1 MANVCDYVKWRGD
14 ITLEQS
20 KFNEIDNLILSRFSY
35 FPFDKIIKENEVV
48 TIKELSKRF
57 QKQDVTKLP
66 ILWKDDVDLFPLM
79 GESERFGKL
88 LATKY
93 INKIDQEQEKQF
105 AAITVLMP
113 DDTIFVSYRG
123 TDNTIVGWKE
133 DLNMSFKSHIASQI
147 SAKKYLEMI
156 AEEYSDKKIRIGG
169 HSKGGNIAVYAAT
182 FASSIIKDR
191 IINVYNNDGPGFC
204 DDVIGTL
211 EYQDMINKVH
221 TYIPQSSVIGRLMNH
236 REKYTVVESV
246 QKGIMQHDLYSW
258 QVLGTKFITLEE
270 VTNGSEFVD
279 KTIKEW
285 LENVEPEKREQ
296 VIDVVFDILNATD
309 AQTMKEIKN
318 NWFTSARTMMSSYK
332 NIDNETKDMIWK
344 AVGELLKSAKNNI
357 FEDFP
362 KFPEKE
368 QKRMLI
374 YSKLGGLFYNKKK
387 NHNVILFLL

>member
-1 MANVCDYVKWRGD
+1 MANVGDYVKWRGD
-14 ITLEQS
+14 LNLEQS
-20 KFNEIDNLILSRFSY
+20 EFNEIDNLILSRFSY
-35 FPFDKIIKENEVV
+35 FPFDNIIKEDEIV
-48 TIKELSKRF
+48 TIKELGERF
-57 QKQDVTKLP
+57 KKQDVSKLP
-66 ILWKDDVDLFPLM
+66 ILWKDDVVLFPLM
-79 GESERFGKL
+79 GDSKRFGEM

-93 INKIDQEQEKQF
+93 VNKIDVEQERQF
-105 AAITVLMP
+105 SAITVFMP
-113 DDTIFVSYRG
+113 DHTIFVSYRG

-133 DLNMSFKSHIASQI
+133 DFNMSFKSHIASQL

-156 AEEYSDKKIRIGG
+156 AKEYPNKKIRIGG

-182 FASSIIKDR
+182 FVNQEIKER

-204 DDVIGTL
+204 DDVIETP
-211 EYQDMINKVH
+211 EYQDMIKKVH

-258 QVLGTKFITLEE
+258 QVLGTEFVTLEE

-279 KTIKEW
+279 KTIKNW

-296 VIDVVFDILNATD
+296 VIDVVFDILNTTD
-309 AQTMKEIKN
+309 AQTMKELRT
-318 NWFTSARTMMSSYK
+318 NWFSSARTMMASYK

-357 FEDFP
+357 
-362 KFPEKE
+362 
-368 QKRMLI
+368 
-374 YSKLGGLFYNKKK
+374 LG
-387 NHNVILFLL
+387 NV

>member
-35 FPFDKIIKENEVV
+35 FPFDKIIEENEIV

-66 ILWKDDVDLFPLM
+66 ILWKDDVDLFPLI
-79 GESERFGKL
+79 GESKRFGEL

-93 INKIDQEQEKQF
+93 INKIDPEQEKQF

-113 DDTIFVSYRG
+113 DDTIFISYRG

-133 DLNMSFKSHIASQI
+133 DLNMSFKSHIASQL

-156 AEEYSDKKIRIGG
+156 AKEYSDKKIRIGG

-182 FASSIIKDR
+182 FVSQEIKDR
-191 IINVYNNDGPGFC
+191 IINVYNNDGPGFY
-204 DDVIGTL
+204 DDVIETP
-211 EYQDMINKVH
+211 EYHEMIKKVH

-318 NWFTSARTMMSSYK
+318 NWFTSARTMMASYK
-332 NIDNETKDMIWK
+332 NIDNKTKDMIWK

-362 KFPEKE
+362 KLPEK
-368 QKRMLI
+368 
-374 YSKLGGLFYNKKK
+374 SK
-387 NHNVILFLL
+387 

>member
-1 MANVCDYVKWRGD
+1 MANVCDYIKWRGD
-14 ITLEQS
+14 INFEQS

-35 FPFDKIIKENEVV
+35 FPFDKIIKEDEIV
-48 TIKELSKRF
+48 TIRELGKRF
-57 QKQDVTKLP
+57 KNQDISKLP
-66 ILWKDDVDLFPLM
+66 ILWKDDVELFPLI
-79 GESERFGKL
+79 GESERFGNL

-93 INKIDQEQEKQF
+93 INKIDVVQEKQF

-113 DDTIFVSYRG
+113 DDTIFISYRG

-133 DLNMSFKSHIASQI
+133 DLNMSFKSHIASQL

-156 AEEYSDKKIRIGG
+156 AKEYSDKKIRIGG

-182 FASSIIKDR
+182 FVSQEIKDR

-204 DDVIGTL
+204 DDVIETP
-211 EYQDMINKVH
+211 EYHEMIKKVH

-318 NWFTSARTMMSSYK
+318 NWFTSARTMMASYK

-362 KFPEKE
+362 KLPEK
-368 QKRMLI
+368 
-374 YSKLGGLFYNKKK
+374 SK
-387 NHNVILFLL
+387 

>member
-1 MANVCDYVKWRGD
+1 MANVCDYIKWRGD
-14 ITLEQS
+14 INFEQS

-35 FPFDKIIKENEVV
+35 FPFDKIIKEDEIV
-48 TIKELSKRF
+48 TIRELGKRF
-57 QKQDVTKLP
+57 KNQEISKLP
-66 ILWKDDVDLFPLM
+66 ILWKDDVELFPLI
-79 GESERFGKL
+79 GESERFGNL

-93 INKIDQEQEKQF
+93 INKIDVVQEKQF

-113 DDTIFVSYRG
+113 DDTIFISYRG

-133 DLNMSFKSHIASQI
+133 DLNMSFKSHIASQL

-156 AEEYSDKKIRIGG
+156 AKEYSDKKIRIGG

-182 FASSIIKDR
+182 FVSQEIKDR

-204 DDVIGTL
+204 DDVIETP
-211 EYQDMINKVH
+211 EYHEMIKRVH

-318 NWFTSARTMMSSYK
+318 NWFTSARTMMASYK

-362 KFPEKE
+362 KLPEK
-368 QKRMLI
+368 
-374 YSKLGGLFYNKKK
+374 SK
-387 NHNVILFLL
+387 

>member
-1 MANVCDYVKWRGD
+1 MSNVCDYVKWRGD
-14 ITLEQS
+14 LSIEQS
-20 KFNEIDNLILSRFSY
+20 EFNEIDNLILSRFSY

-48 TIKELSKRF
+48 TIKELSERF
-57 QKQDVTKLP
+57 KKQDIRKLP

-113 DDTIFVSYRG
+113 DNTIFVSYRG
-123 TDNTIVGWKE
+123 TDNTIVGWEE

-147 SAKKYLEMI
+147 SAKKYLEII
-156 AEEYSDKKIRIGG
+156 AQEYPDKKIRIGG
-169 HSKGGNIAVYAAT
+169 HSKGGNVAVYAAT
-182 FASSIIKDR
+182 FVNKEIKDR

-204 DDVIGTL
+204 DDVIETP
-211 EYQDMINKVH
+211 EYKEMIEKVH

-236 REKYTVVESV
+236 REKYTVVKSI

-258 QVLGTKFITLEE
+258 EVLGKEFVTLEE

-285 LENVEPEKREQ
+285 LENVEPTKREQ
-296 VIDVVFDILNATD
+296 VIDVVFDILNTTE
-309 AQTMKEIKN
+309 AQTMKEIKT
-318 NWFTSARTMMSSYK
+318 NWFTNARTMMASYK
-332 NIDNETKDMIWK
+332 NIDNETKELIWQTLN
-344 AVGELLKSAKNNI
+344 ELFKVAKDNV
-357 FEDFP
+357 F
-362 KFPEKE
+362 
-368 QKRMLI
+368 
-374 YSKLGGLFYNKKK
+374 KK
-387 NHNVILFLL
+387 

>member
-14 ITLEQS
+14 INLEQS
-20 KFNEIDNLILSRFSY
+20 RFNEIDNLILSRFSY
-35 FPFDKIIKENEVV
+35 FPFDNIIKENEVV
-48 TIKELSKRF
+48 TIKELGERF
-57 QKQDVTKLP
+57 KKQDVSKLP

-79 GESERFGKL
+79 GESRRFGEMF
-88 LATKY
+88 ATKY
-93 INKIDQEQEKQF
+93 VNKIDVEQEKQF
-105 AAITVLMP
+105 SAITVLMP

-133 DLNMSFKSHIASQI
+133 DLNMSFKSHIASQL

-156 AEEYSDKKIRIGG
+156 AEEYPNKKIRIGG

-182 FASSIIKDR
+182 FVNQEIKDR

-204 DDVIGTL
+204 EDVIETP
-211 EYQDMINKVH
+211 EYQEMIKKVH

-258 QVLGTKFITLEE
+258 QVIGTEFVTVEE

-279 KTIKEW
+279 KTIKNW

-296 VIDVVFDILNATD
+296 VIDVVFDILNTTD
-309 AQTMKEIKN
+309 AQTMKDIKA
-318 NWFTSARTMMSSYK
+318 NWFSNARTMMASYK

-362 KFPEKE
+362 KLPEKE

-374 YSKLGGLFYNKKK
+374 YIVSSKGFS
-387 NHNVILFLL
+387 II